1 MSETFHSRESLK
13 KLSASAKRR
22 CTTRHVGNKILKAL
36 KLLLGVF
43 LIFVFVYE
51 VLQGIGKLRNSK
63 TAVSTSTYYEDG
75 RIMPSFSICFR
86 SKMDHHDFNGTTEVE
101 AGLNITKYVE
111 YVNYMS
117 FTGVHFVVRSGFRK
131 YEEDKLRSP
140 ACCRQENA
148 TFSPHIY
155 GTRSTP

>member
-22 CTTRHVGNKILKAL
+22 CTTRHVGNKILKIL
-36 KLLLGVF
+36 KLILGV
-43 LIFVFVYE
+43 LLTIIFVYE

-86 SKMDHHDFNGTTEVE
+86 NKKEHYQYYATEVE
-101 AGLNITKYVE
+101 QGLNK
-111 YVNYMS
+111 S
-117 FTGVHFVVRSGFRK
+117 
-131 YEEDKLRSP
+131 
-140 ACCRQENA
+140 RQTLN
-148 TFSPHIY
+148 I
-155 GTRSTP
+155 